1 MAPVKY
7 LLLICGDDS
16 VERSPRDS
24 AAIDLAAQSWDA
36 EMTRRGVLVEANRLR
51 PVSDATTLRVRDDD
65 VLITDGP
72 FAETKEQIAG
82 YVLIE
87 CADLDEAIALVS
99 THPLAALGAVE
110 LRPLWA
116 Q

>member
-1 MAPVKY
+1 MAAVRY
-7 LLLICGDDS
+7 LLLICADES
-16 VERSPRDS
+16 AELSPEDS
-24 AAIDLAAQSWDA
+24 AAIDRAAQSWDA
-36 EMTRRGVLVEANRLR
+36 EMTHRGVFVEANRLR
-51 PVSDATTLRVRDDD
+51 PVSDATTLRVRDGD

-87 CADLDEAIALVS
+87 CADRDEAIALVS
-99 THPLAALGAVE
+99 THPLAAHGAVE
-110 LRPLWA
+110 VRPLWA